1 MIPTPQTTK
10 YFGQRWVDIHLMRM
24 PSTGYR
30 FDVDPSSLVYW
41 MKCLHSWCRFKIDR
55 ISFRLKLSGF
65 GAKNDEKP
73 SISEKLIDGFSWK
86 VVYMLSEYEMR
97 LSPKYGVNRPSG
109 LGGVREQ
116 TDRHTYIQ
124 RTLRYY
130 NIDCPIWS

>member
-1 MIPTPQTTK
+1 M
-10 YFGQRWVDIHLMRM
+10 HM

-41 MKCLHSWCRFKIDR
+41 MKCLHSRCRFKIDR

-97 LSPKYGVNRPSG
+97 LSPNYGVNRPSG
-109 LGGVREQ
+109 LGGVWG
-116 TDRHTYIQ
+116 HTYIH
-124 RTLRYY
+124 TEDL
-130 NIDCPIWS
+130 PVL

>member
-1 MIPTPQTTK
+1 
-10 YFGQRWVDIHLMRM
+10 M

-41 MKCLHSWCRFKIDR
+41 MKCLHSRCRFKIDG
-55 ISFRLKLSGF
+55 ISFRLKLSGL

-97 LSPKYGVNRPSG
+97 LSPKYGFNWPSG

-116 TDRHTYIQ
+116 TDIHTCIH
-124 RTLRYY
+124 TEDLSV
-130 NIDCPIWS
+130 I